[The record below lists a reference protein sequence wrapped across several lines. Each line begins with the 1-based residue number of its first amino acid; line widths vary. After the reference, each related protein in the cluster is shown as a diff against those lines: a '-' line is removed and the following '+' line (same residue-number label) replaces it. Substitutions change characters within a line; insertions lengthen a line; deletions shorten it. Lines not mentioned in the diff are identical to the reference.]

1 MKSQTDNPNIIDI
14 TPTPER
20 YVDMAL
26 IIISSNPNVNERAW
40 ARKELVKAMTIAY
53 AYWYGKSK
61 PEYKLEGID
70 GK

>member
-40 ARKELVKAMTIAY
+40 ARKELIKAMTIAY
-53 AYWYGKSK
+53 AY
-61 PEYKLEGID
+61 
-70 GK
+70 

>member
-1 MKSQTDNPNIIDI
+1 MPKETANPNIIDI

-26 IIISSNPNVNERAW
+26 VIISSNPNVNERAW

-53 AYWYGKSK
+53 AYWYGKTK
-61 PEYKLEGID
+61 PEYKLEGIE

>member
-1 MKSQTDNPNIIDI
+1 
-14 TPTPER
+14 
-20 YVDMAL
+20 MAL

>member
-20 YVDMAL
+20 YVDVAL

-40 ARKELVKAMTIAY
+40 ARKELIKAMTIAY

>member
-1 MKSQTDNPNIIDI
+1 MKSQTDNPNLIDI

-40 ARKELVKAMTIAY
+40 ARKELIKAMTIAY

-61 PEYKLEGID
+61 PEYKLEGIE

>member
-1 MKSQTDNPNIIDI
+1 MKSQTDNPNLIDI

>member
-26 IIISSNPNVNERAW
+26 VIISSNPNVNERAW

>member
-40 ARKELVKAMTIAY
+40 ARKELIKAMTIAY